1 MQGEWTRSLMRAT
14 SWWRATQFHGLV
26 GYLDAVLKTLN
37 CIQKEHVS
45 LQYAYLLKLPDQEA
59 IIQSLE
65 MVLNHEHFKNI
76 EWHQAFPVTRMLW
89 NKDSTAEGR
98 AKNHKS
104 VESEQQA
111 TKPQLGQRGN
121 KRWGQ
126 HTNKNNRECQYII
139 SNFDLKSIIFKMAT
153 MRWLFFL
160 NYSLFHYTC
169 PNFSFY
175 PSFLQPNL
183 PLHSPSPHR
192 RPFPRDTQTCSLTN
206 PFPSSPSFP
215 YYLSSW
221 SCQTVPCI
229 HDSVSVLFVIFCVHY
244 FPPSSQVISKLWVTE
259 NVVVREK
266 FHHYR

>member
-1 MQGEWTRSLMRAT
+1 
-14 SWWRATQFHGLV
+14 
-26 GYLDAVLKTLN
+26 
-37 CIQKEHVS
+37 
-45 LQYAYLLKLPDQEA
+45 
-59 IIQSLE
+59 

-126 HTNKNNRECQYII
+126 HTNKNKRECQCII
-139 SNFDLKSIIFKMAT
+139 SNLWFKINYFENGHNDMAFFKILLYFTTLVPIFPFT
-153 MRWLFFL
+153 LPSSSPTCHSTVHPHTVVPFQG
-160 NYSLFHYTC
+160 SL
-169 PNFSFY
+169 
-175 PSFLQPNL
+175 
-183 PLHSPSPHR
+183 
-192 RPFPRDTQTCSLTN
+192 TCSLTN

-229 HDSVSVLFVIFCVHY
+229 HDSVSVLFVIFCIHY
-244 FPPSSQVISKLWVTE
+244 FPSSSEVISKLWVTE
-259 NVVVREK
+259 NVVVRET